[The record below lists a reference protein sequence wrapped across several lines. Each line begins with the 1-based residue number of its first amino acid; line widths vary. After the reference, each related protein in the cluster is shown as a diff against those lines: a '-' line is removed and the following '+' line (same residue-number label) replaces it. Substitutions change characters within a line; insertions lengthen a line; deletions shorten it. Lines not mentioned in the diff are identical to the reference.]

1 MSEVKRNRKAGDL
14 VMKKNFDVLKKQT
27 RFYILL
33 IALVVVLVGLIFK
46 GIYSIQY
53 NNTYT
58 EMGNESEYTF
68 TDINGKA
75 QIKTIYPHQVEARMK
90 ENNQGFIMELKG
102 IGYLMMVIGG
112 FAILFSGMAC
122 GWTMLP
128 EKYKAGKDD
137 VDISNIR
144 TAVECPYC
152 HSTNTKKISTA
163 NRMVSTGMFGLA
175 SKKIGKQ
182 WHCNK
187 CGSDF

>member
-1 MSEVKRNRKAGDL
+1 MP
-14 VMKKNFDVLKKQT
+14 
-27 RFYILL
+27 FY
-33 IALVVVLVGLIFK
+33 F
-46 GIYSIQY
+46 
-53 NNTYT
+53 
-58 EMGNESEYTF
+58 
-68 TDINGKA
+68 
-75 QIKTIYPHQVEARMK
+75 
-90 ENNQGFIMELKG
+90 
-102 IGYLMMVIGG
+102 
-112 FAILFSGMAC
+112 GMAC